1 MKRVVVLF
9 SGAGTNL
16 QNLIET
22 LPDHGVQ
29 VVAAITNRPD
39 AAGIEKAQRMNIPV
53 EVIDHTRHDSRET
66 FDTALTD
73 AIAAHAPDLTV
84 LAGFMRI
91 LTPVF
96 TDRVRAVNIHP
107 SLLPKFK
114 GARALQR
121 SFESGDTRCGASVHW
136 VSGELD
142 GGDIIAQASF
152 QRLPEMTLEA
162 FENTIHRLEYDLYP
176 RSIAAILKG
185 NC

>member
-22 LPDHGVQ
+22 LPEHGVQ
-29 VVAAITNRPD
+29 VAAAITNRPD
-39 AAGIEKAQRMNIPV
+39 AAGIEKAQRLGIPV
-53 EVIDHTRHDSRET
+53 RVIDHTRYDSREA

-73 AIAAHAPDLTV
+73 AIASYAPDLTV

-91 LTPVF
+91 LTPIF

-107 SLLPKFK
+107 SLLPKYK

-121 SFESGDTRCGASVHW
+121 SFESGDALCGASVHW

-142 GGDIIAQASF
+142 GGAVIAQATFERTPQMSL
-152 QRLPEMTLEA
+152 QA
-162 FENTIHRLEYDLYP
+162 FEEAIHTLEYDLYP
-176 RSIAAILKG
+176 RSVAAVLKSS
-185 NC
+185 C